1 MYLRDDVFHSS
12 SFKNVSFIRVSGLT
26 LDLCFY
32 PHLFILS
39 ALIFSFRSSIHLA
52 RVIKFVIVAVM
63 PCRDIH
69 INIGHISLKTV
80 YFLPWSY

>member
-39 ALIFSFRSSIHLA
+39 AIAKSCVPENGYVFQN
-52 RVIKFVIVAVM
+52 
-63 PCRDIH
+63 C
-69 INIGHISLKTV
+69 
-80 YFLPWSY
+80 